1 MFFSLKHSIFLEI
14 LRDFLLVM
22 IGFMISATIGGFLK
36 AFVALLVND
45 VTPKNDGFLSL
56 NPLNHCDLTQT
67 APIAA
72 IFLIISRIIESPTL
86 SQILII
92 FAIAFL
98 KTSIFDMYFDNKAPR
113 ADVKIAIIN
122 LTGIVTSAFL
132 LTQPLIFLARLS
144 FAYKLQGPW
153 LLIVRDIISYISTFA
168 FINLI
173 INLPPIPPR
182 EAFYVIR
189 PFLSYRVERF
199 LERLRENI
207 LIYMMVC
214 FVCATLLLPAVTQ
227 LFDFSFGLIILIC
240 KAIFGFFANFIAPI
254 TNLFK

>member
-1 MFFSLKHSIFLEI
+1 MLFSLKHSVFLEI

-22 IGFMISATIGGFLK
+22 IGFMISATIGGFIK

-45 VTPKNDGFLSL
+45 STPKNDGFLSF

-86 SQILII
+86 SQVLII

-122 LTGIVTSAFL
+122 LAGIITSAFL
-132 LTQPLIFLARLS
+132 LTQPLIFLAKLS
-144 FAYKLQGPW
+144 LTYKLQGPW

-189 PFLSYRVERF
+189 PFLSYKAERF

-207 LIYMMVC
+207 FIYMMVC

-227 LFDFSFGLIILIC
+227 FFDFC
-240 KAIFGFFANFIAPI
+240 FGFILLILKTPLNFAANFITSI
-254 TNLFK
+254 TNFLK